1 MNDFDYNLE
10 TFKRVLTTMST
21 WEVTENQANALKEL
35 RCNPAFEIVFGSIYE
50 DKGIITE
57 RQLSELTNFKFNTYA
72 LAQQYIHDPYV
83 SLTKLGAVYIMRAPR
98 SMWEADNY
106 NNQPTTVFIM
116 LDEEPKEPY
125 DDVIEIYFI
134 VDEKI
139 RYTGYFVTHPGFRNT
154 LMDALNKY
162 VPENVKVVA
171 KKS

>member
-21 WEVTENQANALKEL
+21 WKVTEKQANALKEL
-35 RCNPAFEIVFGSIYE
+35 RCNPAFEAVFGSIYE

-57 RQLSELTNFKFNTYA
+57 RQLSELTDFKFNTYV

-83 SLTKLGAVYIMRAPR
+83 SLTELGEVYIMRAPR
-98 SMWEADNY
+98 SMWEAGNY
-106 NNQPTTVFIM
+106 NNQPTSVFIM
-116 LDEEPKEPY
+116 LDEKPEKPY

-139 RYTGYFVTHPGFRNT
+139 RYTGYFAAHPGFRNT

>member
-21 WEVTENQANALKEL
+21 WKVTEKQANALKEL
-35 RCNPAFEIVFGSIYE
+35 RCNPAFEAVFGSIYE

-57 RQLSELTNFKFNTYA
+57 RQLSELTNFKFSTYA
-72 LAQQYIHDPYV
+72 LVQQYIRDPNIR
-83 SLTKLGAVYIMRAPR
+83 LTELGEVYIMCTPR
-98 SMWEADNY
+98 SMWGAVNY

-116 LDEEPKEPY
+116 LDEEPEESY
-125 DDVIEIYFI
+125 DNVIKIYFI
-134 VDEKI
+134 VDEKV
-139 RYTGYFVTHPGFRNT
+139 RYTGYFVTHPGFYNV
-154 LMDALNKY
+154 LIDALNKY